1 MILVDSSV
9 LIDWLRGRVEPHRQM
24 EPWIRSQQACSCGV
38 VRAEVLRGVVNPR
51 QKDRVSRFFDVLPEI
66 HCDSRLWQEAA
77 ELAWTLD
84 RQGKILPLTDVIIAV
99 CALRVAAIVITT
111 DSHFSLIPE
120 LESRADLPPFGAD
133 GR

>member
-9 LIDWLRGRVEPHRQM
+9 LIDWLRRRVEPHRQM
-24 EPWIRSQQACSCGV
+24 EPWIRSQQACTCGV

-51 QKDRVSRFFDVLPEI
+51 QKDQVARFFDVLPEI
-66 HCDSRLWQEAA
+66 PCDSRLWQETA

-84 RQGKILPLTDVIIAV
+84 RQGKVLPLTDVIIAV
-99 CALRVAAIVITT
+99 CAFQMAAIVITT
-111 DSHFSLIPE
+111 DPHFSLIPE
-120 LESRADLPPFGAD
+120 LESRADLPPFSAN